1 MQKKK
6 EPGMNAIWHEMRQ
19 ALSQLR
25 HSPGFT
31 LAAVMILGLGLAV
44 TLYMF
49 TVVKAYMLTPLPYP
63 QADRIM
69 HLERANPLHG
79 FDSMEATQHDFVEWQ
94 QAQKSFDDLAA
105 FYIGTINL
113 SDDDL
118 PQRFEGA
125 FITPSAFDVI
135 QTDAHV
141 GRRLTAADAEPGA
154 APVIVLGYDVWL
166 NRYNGDPALL
176 GESIRVNGVPT
187 TVVGVMPAGFRF
199 PLAQDLWVPLQIDLT
214 RFARGEG
221 QTVEVFGRLKP
232 EVTLERARAEFEN
245 IAASLAG
252 RYRENENITA
262 VIKPFQEEYVPR
274 EARTIISAMFVAVL
288 LVLLIACANVA
299 NLILAR
305 TAARQNDIALRVA
318 LGASRWR
325 ILVHVLTE
333 SVVLAGAGA
342 VIAWFLAGTGLDL
355 TDRAFM
361 AADIEEP
368 FWVQLRLDGRV
379 LLFAAVIA
387 VSAGVIAGLVPA
399 LRATRTDV
407 NGYLKE
413 GSKGSG
419 TSASRLSRTL
429 VSAEIALSCILLV
442 SAVLMIRSV
451 VNLNSRPLGIANTE
465 FLTGRIGLPEAQY
478 PDGESQYRFYEHLT
492 ERLSGQAGVVG
503 ATVGYSYPGTSAW
516 TMFYRTRDMDP
527 SDSGQPPMTNYAG
540 VMNNYAEVLGIRLL
554 RGRWFDSRDGADSE
568 PVAVIGA
575 RLAEEA
581 FGDSDPIGQQIMIG
595 DPDSADTPWR
605 TVIGIT
611 LDVSLDE
618 LDDPD
623 RPTAFAPLAQ
633 SPQRFLTVAVHTRG
647 EPMAFAQTL
656 RETVR
661 SINRD
666 IPVYWVRTLDS
677 WIWAGNFTARIV
689 STLFGIFAFIALVL
703 SAAGIYSVLAYSVSQ
718 RTREIGV
725 RRAMGAV
732 DGRILNMVLGQ
743 GATQLVIGLVTGL
756 LCAIGFAQFL
766 SSMLRG
772 VSPFD
777 PPTLLGVAL
786 ILCAVSLVA
795 SLLPALR
802 AMRVTPMEA
811 LRYQ

>member
-1 MQKKK
+1 MR
-6 EPGMNAIWHEMRQ
+6 AIIDEMRQ

-31 LAAVMILGLGLAV
+31 LAGVVILGLGLGV
-44 TLYMF
+44 TLFMF

-63 QADRIM
+63 QAERIM
-69 HLERANPLHG
+69 HLEQANLLQG
-79 FDSMEATQHDFVEWQ
+79 LDSVEVTQHDFVEWQ
-94 QAQKSFDDLAA
+94 QAQRSFEELAA
-105 FYIGTINL
+105 FYAGTINL
-113 SDDDL
+113 SDDEM

-135 QTDAHV
+135 QADAYI
-141 GRRLTAADAEPGA
+141 GRRLAAADAVPGA
-154 APVIVLGYDVWL
+154 APVIVLGYEVWL
-166 NRYNGDPALL
+166 NRYDGDPAIL

-187 TVVGVMPAGFRF
+187 TVVGVMPEGFRF
-199 PLAQDLWVPLQIDLT
+199 PLIQDLWVPLQIDLT

-232 EVTLERARAEFEN
+232 GVTLEQARAEFESV
-245 IAASLAG
+245 AARLSE
-252 RYRENENITA
+252 RYRENENVTA
-262 VIKPFQEEYVPR
+262 VIKPFQEEYIPR
-274 EARTIISAMFVAVL
+274 EARTVISAMFVAVL

-299 NLILAR
+299 NLTLAR

-333 SVVLAGAGA
+333 SVVLAAAGA
-342 VIAWFLAGTGLDL
+342 LIAWFLAKTGVDL
-355 TDRAFM
+355 TQRAFM
-361 AADIEEP
+361 AADIVEP
-368 FWVQLRLDGRV
+368 FWVQFEFDLRALV
-379 LLFAAVIA
+379 FAGIVAVTSG
-387 VSAGVIAGLVPA
+387 VVAGIVPA
-399 LRATRTDV
+399 LRATRLDV
-407 NGYLKE
+407 NDYLKE

-429 VSAEIALSCILLV
+429 VAAEIALSCILLV
-442 SAVLMIRSV
+442 SSVLMIRSV
-451 VNLNSRPLGIANTE
+451 VNLNSRPLGIENTNL
-465 FLTGRIGLPEAQY
+465 LTGRIGIPEAQY
-478 PDGESQYRFYEHLT
+478 PDGESQFRFYEQLT
-492 ERLSGQAGVVG
+492 ERLEREADVVG
-503 ATVGYSYPGTSAW
+503 ATVAYSYPGTSAW
-516 TMFYRTRDMDP
+516 TMFYRTRGMDLP
-527 SDSGQPPMTNYAG
+527 ESGPLPVTNYAG
-540 VMNNYAEVLGIRLL
+540 VMNNYADVLGIRLL
-554 RGRWFDSRDGADSE
+554 RGRWFDSRDSAGSD
-568 PVAVIGA
+568 PVAVIDA
-575 RLAEEA
+575 ELAEVA
-581 FGDSDPIGQQIMIG
+581 FPDQDPIGQQIMTG
-595 DPDSADTPWR
+595 DPDSVDATWR
-605 TVIGIT
+605 TVVGVAAN
-611 LDVSLDE
+611 VSLDE

-623 RPTAFAPLAQ
+623 RPSAFVPLAQ
-633 SPQRFLTVAVHTRG
+633 APQRFLTVAVHTRG
-647 EPMAFAQTL
+647 EPLAFAQTL

-661 SINRD
+661 SIDGD
-666 IPVYWVRTLDS
+666 IPVYWVRTLENA
-677 WIWAGNFTARIV
+677 IWAGNFTSRIV
-689 STLFGIFAFIALVL
+689 SALFSVFAFIAVVL

-743 GATQLVIGLVTGL
+743 GALQLAIGLGAGL

-786 ILCAVSLVA
+786 ILCMVSLVA

-811 LRYQ
+811 LRHE